1 MWLKKCMTSLERHTR
16 TMKSKELIAMFD
28 KGFFGG
34 LFDFN
39 KDGKLDAS
47 EQAADF
53 GMFMHMM
60 DESEKQEKIEKIS
73 AAGLDLDELE
83 FMDDDER
90 TAAIEDAGL
99 DPDDFDF

>member
-1 MWLKKCMTSLERHTR
+1 
-16 TMKSKELIAMFD
+16 MFD

-39 KDGKLDAS
+39 GDGKLDGF
-47 EQAADF
+47 ERAADH
-53 GMFMHMM
+53 MAFMNMVS
-60 DESEKQEKIEKIS
+60 ESEKEESKSSGTSFGSSDYDEEDELVNELE

-83 FMDDDER
+83 YMDDDER
-90 TAAIEDAGL
+90 IEALEDAGL

>member
-1 MWLKKCMTSLERHTR
+1 
-16 TMKSKELIAMFD
+16 MFD

-39 KDGKLDAS
+39 NDGKLDTF

-60 DESEKQEKIEKIS
+60 AESEKQEKADEIS

-90 TAAIEDAGL
+90 REAMEDAGL